1 MTDEDYV
8 YTCEIELTQDDLSHL
23 LELLHA
29 SERMAFVIS
38 GIHADDKLGEL
49 RHTLQVAYHQLLD
62 RNYSGTVVKS
72 P

>member
-1 MTDEDYV
+1 MADDDYV

-29 SERMAFVIS
+29 AERMAFVIS
-38 GIHADDKLGEL
+38 GIHSDDKLGEL

-62 RNYSGTVVKS
+62 RNSSGTVVKI

>member
-1 MTDEDYV
+1 MIDEDYV

-29 SERMAFVIS
+29 AERMAFIVS
-38 GIHADDKLGEL
+38 GIHSDDKLGEL
-49 RHTLQVAYHQLLD
+49 RHALQVAYHQLLD
-62 RNYSGTVVKS
+62 RNFSGTVVKT